1 MELWRLEAEISEG
14 VTKLPLSLHHLG
26 ELVGQSLGQLDHV
39 LVLALV
45 VTQHF
50 DLPLQLQVHRS

>member
-1 MELWRLEAEISEG
+1 MEFRRLEAEVSES
-14 VTKLPLSLHHLG
+14 VAQLPLSLHHLG

-45 VTQHF
+45 VAQHF
-50 DLPLQLQVHRS
+50 DLPLQLRVHRP

>member
-1 MELWRLEAEISEG
+1 MELRRLEAEVSEG
-14 VTKLPLSLHHLG
+14 VAQLTLNLHHLG

-45 VTQHF
+45 VAQHF